1 MKKSLGQLHHQAT
14 DWLRELD
21 FYAEESNLLLIR
33 LEEAESKTVLADLK
47 LQFEDF
53 KKQFKSLL
61 SEIEAMKHDIGV
73 REEVV
78 EELTKENLGED
89 EAVSIEDDVIFKDMK
104 ELSQEF
110 ADTRFLFNLFLSKQ
124 L

>member
-1 MKKSLGQLHHQAT
+1 MKTSLGQLHHQAT

-61 SEIEAMKHDIGV
+61 SEIVVMKHDIGV
-73 REEVV
+73 REAVV
-78 EELTKENLGED
+78 EELTNDNLGED
-89 EAVSIEDDVIFKDMK
+89 KVISITDDVILKDMK
-104 ELSQEF
+104 ELVQEF
-110 ADTRFLFNLFLSKQ
+110 MDTRFLFNFFLSKQ
-124 L
+124 M